1 MSELLTL
8 TDAIVP
14 PTRTTYAFKSLYLD
28 WPNQA
33 IQVVVTGS
41 DGIDIGAQ
49 WFGQEA
55 LTLMRFLNTVDLSV
69 VSLQKRVL
77 QKLVIDGRLP
87 PGTVTG
93 EPDA

>member
-14 PTRTTYAFKSLYLD
+14 PTRTTYAFKSLYFD
-28 WPNQA
+28 WPGQA

-41 DGIDIGAQ
+41 DGVDVEGR
-49 WFGQEA
+49 WFGAEA
-55 LTLMRFLNTVDLSV
+55 ELLMRAINVANLTVM
-69 VSLQKRVL
+69 SLQKRIFL
-77 QKLVIDGRLP
+77 KMIADGKLP
-87 PGTVTG
+87 AGTVTG